1 MCGIS
6 GVINSDGAAKVAD
19 LIRMNDI
26 IKYRGPDDEGFVLF
40 NTSTNKADIYSGKDT
55 PVVAIDNIISYFPS
69 INIQSSSSNEFN
81 IAFGHRRLSILDL
94 SPLGHQPMCD
104 PSENYWITYNGE
116 IYNFLELKE
125 ELRQLGHSF
134 ISHSDTEVILT
145 AYKQWG
151 KNCQEKF
158 NGMWAFAIFNIQEQT
173 LFLSRD
179 RFGIKPLYYW
189 FSPEGNFYFGSEI
202 KQFTVI
208 EGWEAKLNYPRA
220 YDYLFHT
227 LTDHTD
233 ETMFRGVYHIP
244 PGSCVLMNTSSF
256 VSDKNGRIKNQRWYT
271 PKYTG
276 YKGSFEDA
284 RKEFREH
291 FKSAVELH
299 LRSDVPVGS
308 ALSGGL
314 DSSAIV
320 SYVNILLRKQNK
332 AELQKTFSS
341 CSEDKRY
348 DEKVWMDEVIRHTK
362 VEAHFVYPVAENVF
376 NLSERII
383 WHQDEPYQSQS
394 AYLGYHVFEKA
405 KERGVTVL
413 LNGQGAD
420 EYLSGY
426 SDFRILRLRKLLKS
440 LLWKKLFLEL
450 GALSFFGKILASFKL
465 LYHELPLSVSLF
477 FSSFSKANR
486 IKRSLFSSE
495 LLKSGHTHPF
505 ENIPY
510 KHDSA
515 FGIAHHQL
523 LYEPLQK
530 YLRWED
536 RNSMAHS
543 VEARVPFLDYRLIE
557 FTTQLPLNYLDGKD
571 ETKKIMT
578 HSLDGILPEVIKNR
592 KDKKGFIT
600 PEQRWFTEDLK
611 EEFMQMFEENISYA
625 KGIINKVEA
634 RKYLEKVQAGTI
646 PFDYTYW
653 RIISFCLWMKVFNVK
668 A

>member
-6 GVINSDGAAKVAD
+6 GVINFSGASKVTE
-19 LIRMNDI
+19 LIGMNDI
-26 IKYRGPDDEGFVLF
+26 INYRGPDDEGFVLF
-40 NTSTNKADIYSGKDT
+40 DTSSPMPEIYSGKDT
-55 PVVAIDNIISYFPS
+55 PVSTNNNVISYFPS
-69 INIQSSSSNEFN
+69 VNIQEAISSEFH
-81 IAFGHRRLSILDL
+81 IAFGHRRLSILDI
-94 SPLGHQPMCD
+94 SPYGHQPMCD
-104 PSENYWITYNGE
+104 QSGNYWITYNGE
-116 IYNFLELKE
+116 IYNYLELKA
-125 ELRQLGHSF
+125 ELELEGHTF
-134 ISHSDTEVILT
+134 KTHSDTEVILV
-145 AYKQWG
+145 AYKHWG
-151 KNCQEKF
+151 IKCQEKF
-158 NGMWAFAIFNIQEQT
+158 NGMWAFAIYNIQEQT
-173 LFLSRD
+173 IFLSRD

-189 FSPEGNFYFGSEI
+189 FSPTGNFYFGSEI
-202 KQFTVI
+202 KQFTIVDS
-208 EGWEAKLNYPRA
+208 WEARLNFPRA
-220 YDYLFHT
+220 YDYLFHA

-233 ETMFRGVYHIP
+233 ETMFQGVFHLP
-244 PGSCVLMNTSSF
+244 PGSCILLHSKEF
-256 VSDKNGRIKNQRWYT
+256 VPNKQGRITNSRWYE
-271 PKYTG
+271 PSFKG

-284 RKEFREH
+284 KLEFREH

-320 SYVNILLRKQNK
+320 SYVNILLREESK

-348 DEKVWMDEVIRHTK
+348 DEKIWMDEVIRHTK
-362 VEAHFVYPVAENVF
+362 VEAHFVYPRGENVL
-376 NLSERII
+376 NLSEKII

-405 KERGVTVL
+405 KENGVTVL

-426 SDFRILRLRKLLKS
+426 SDFRILRLRKLIKS
-440 LLWKKLFLEL
+440 LHWKKLFLEL

-477 FSSFSKANR
+477 FSSFSRANR

-495 LLKSGHTHPF
+495 LLDKGNIHPF

-515 FGIAHHQL
+515 FDIAHHQL

-571 ETKKIMT
+571 ETKKIMI

-600 PEQRWFTEDLK
+600 PEQRWFTKDLK
-611 EEFMQMFEENISYA
+611 AEFMQLFEKNISYA
-625 KGIINKVEA
+625 KGIINEVES
-634 RKYLEKVQAGTI
+634 RNYLEKVQAGTF